1 MAIYGIGAHYGKTH
15 DVSGDFIKKKLAGVG
30 WPAVESPELHQFIA
44 SLAVGDII
52 YIKSFS
58 PTSKFIF
65 VLAVGFVRDDEILD
79 AKSTH
84 GLIQAGRNVVWK
96 ITERFSIPKPK
107 ERNNVRLNT
116 LYQEFH
122 PKVQA
127 EIIKRLT
134 A

>member
-15 DVSGDFIKKKLAGVG
+15 DVSGDFIKKKMAGVG
-30 WPAVESPELHQFIA
+30 WPASESPELQQFIK
-44 SLAVGDII
+44 SLSVGDII
-52 YIKSFS
+52 YIKSVAPS
-58 PTSKFIF
+58 SKFIF
-65 VLAVGFVRDDEILD
+65 VRAVGFIRDEIILD
-79 AKSTH
+79 AKASH
-84 GLIQAGRNVVWK
+84 GLFPAGRNVVWK
-96 ITERFSIPKPK
+96 VTDAFRIPKPK

-122 PKVQA
+122 PDVQA